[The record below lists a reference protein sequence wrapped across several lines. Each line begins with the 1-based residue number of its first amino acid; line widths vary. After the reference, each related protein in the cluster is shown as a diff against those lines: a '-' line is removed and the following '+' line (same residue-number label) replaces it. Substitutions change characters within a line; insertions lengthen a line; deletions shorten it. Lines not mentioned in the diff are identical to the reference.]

1 MPSLVR
7 FVVLLLTPI
16 DVLFDC
22 LRTLAI
28 NSIYASEKRIR
39 SFKLETA
46 SPETPQQ
53 PTIVAAVLV
62 VNLAGGYLAGQF
74 HLRAHLVLTTFTT
87 MVLLGIVATA
97 RDPKSYA
104 TWVTTTVNGCVM
116 FLLLATTGDYVA
128 AIFLCM
134 LYTVALM
141 VCVAA
146 FSLSRGFRR
155 SFRYYQIS
163 SFVNWITVVALLW
176 IALVSGSPA

>member
-1 MPSLVR
+1 MAAI
-7 FVVLLLTPI
+7 VV
-16 DVLFDC
+16 
-22 LRTLAI
+22 
-28 NSIYASEKRIR
+28 
-39 SFKLETA
+39 
-46 SPETPQQ
+46 
-53 PTIVAAVLV
+53 AVLA
-62 VNLAGGYLAGQF
+62 VNLAVRYLGWIKGPDAPL
-74 HLRAHLVLTTFTT
+74 HLLVTTFTT

-146 FSLSRGFRR
+146 FRSSRGFRR

-163 SFVNWITVVALLW
+163 SFVNWITVVALLSL
-176 IALVSGSPA
+176 ALGNL